1 MTHLEGC
8 EGGCTQEQTR
18 ACKAHSYQTQRKA
31 SQPGLVWEGKGI
43 LVTILEDNFFLPPK
57 TVTVADKKEK
67 AYHLKGYV
75 GKLQPGLMQ
84 TKASTGL

>member
-1 MTHLEGC
+1 MTHLEGY

-43 LVTILEDNFFLPPK
+43 LVTILKDNFFLPP
-57 TVTVADKKEK
+57 
-67 AYHLKGYV
+67 
-75 GKLQPGLMQ
+75 
-84 TKASTGL
+84 